1 MSKTENDTNSLWSN
15 IGPLGG
21 AVLGV
26 VLILLALIAS
36 LWVPFVALLIPLV
49 IIVVIAGVVMGS
61 RSTPSDRAEQDLTDA
76 GYQGPEPEYEVE
88 RESTTGDSVT

>member
-21 AVLGV
+21 AVLGI

-49 IIVVIAGVVMGS
+49 IIVVVAGVVMGS

-76 GYQGPEPEYEVE
+76 GYQGPEAEYDVE